1 MSSPV
6 QLQDGEHIVLL
17 IRKHWLVL
25 LSHIAGS
32 VIAWVL
38 PFIVYAYCLQTG
50 FIPPGLRATHIFV
63 FGAAWWTLVVWL
75 ALSII
80 VTNHYLDLWI
90 VTNRRVINIV
100 QNGLFDRV
108 VSAWGIERVQEAT
121 VHMRT
126 FIQTFFNYGTLEILT
141 AGPEGG
147 HTKVSGIPNPAKV
160 SEIIMQSGSRIAE
173 LEKANQGQEEL
184 LHTISHEVKGY
195 LTKDVAALATIAEGD
210 AGDVSPSVRSIAERA
225 LGETRKGVSAVMDL
239 LQDTDTAR
247 GTMRL
252 SETTFDMRPV
262 LQSLLSEYEAAVQ
275 KKGLALDAH
284 LTTDA
289 CMVRGDQIKLRD
301 LVFRNILEN
310 AMHYTPSGSIR
321 VELAK
326 MNGIIICT
334 VTDTGVG
341 ITPEDMP
348 RLFSPGGHGKESKRV
363 NPDSTG
369 FGLFSAKQMIE
380 AQGGKIMVRSDGKG
394 KGSSFIIGLPEA
406 Q

>member
-1 MSSPV
+1 MSSSF
-6 QLQDGEHIVLL
+6 QLQDGEQIVLQL
-17 IRKHWLVL
+17 RKHWLVL

-32 VIAWVL
+32 IIAWVI
-38 PFIVYAYCLQTG
+38 PFIVYAYCLQAG
-50 FIPPGLRATHIFV
+50 FVPPGLRSTHIFF
-63 FGAAWWTLVVWL
+63 FGGAWWTLIAWL

-100 QNGLFDRV
+100 QNGLFDRI
-108 VSAWGIERVQEAT
+108 VSSWGIERVQEAS
-121 VHMRT
+121 VHVRN

-147 HTKVSGIPNPAKV
+147 HTKVHGIPNPAKV
-160 SEIIMQSGSRIAE
+160 AEIIMQSGSRIAE
-173 LEKANQGQEEL
+173 LEKANQGQQEL

-195 LTKDVAALATIAEGD
+195 LTKDVVALASIAEGD
-210 AGDVSPSVRSIAERA
+210 FGDISPSVRSVTERA

-239 LQDTDTAR
+239 LKDTDTAR
-247 GTMRL
+247 GTMRI
-252 SETTFDMRPV
+252 SKTTFDLRPV
-262 LQSLLSEYEAAVQ
+262 LQTLLSQFEPAVS
-275 KKGLALDAH
+275 KKGLTLETH
-284 LTTDA
+284 LTTDT
-289 CMVRGDQIKLRD
+289 CIVRGDEVKLRD
-301 LVFRNILEN
+301 LVFKNILDN
-310 AMHYTPSGSIR
+310 ALHYTLTGSIR

-326 MNGIIICT
+326 MNGIIVCT

-341 ITPEDMP
+341 ITQEDMAH
-348 RLFSPGGHGKESKRV
+348 LFSAGGHGKDSKSV